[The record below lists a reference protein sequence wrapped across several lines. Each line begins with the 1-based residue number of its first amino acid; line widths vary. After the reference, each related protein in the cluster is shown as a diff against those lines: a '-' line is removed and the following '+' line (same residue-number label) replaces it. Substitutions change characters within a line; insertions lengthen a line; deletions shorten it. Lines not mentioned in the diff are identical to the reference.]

1 MESKYPNA
9 EQDCPDNF
17 KFIQPDGVL
26 QLCVGTPK
34 EKGWIVHPLKDP
46 MEVCACY

>member
-9 EQDCPDNF
+9 EQDCPYNF
-17 KFIQPDGVL
+17 KFKQPEGVL
-26 QLCVGTPK
+26 QLCLETPK
-34 EKGWIVHPLKDP
+34 EKGWTVHPKQEP